1 LEKTP
6 IPFPKPI
13 IAALRTTPEKL
24 PAALKRGLAPVYL
37 LSGDEPLTQGEAGD
51 AIRAAARAAG
61 FAERE
66 VFFIERANGGP
77 WDEIFA
83 SMQAMSLFAARRL
96 IEIRIPGGKPGT
108 DGSKALVE
116 LASLTGPDVMLL
128 VTTGGLDWTTQKS
141 SWVQALDGAGTWVDA
156 APVGV
161 AQFPAWLQAR
171 AAVEGVQLDEAAVA
185 LLAQQT
191 EGNLLAA
198 VQELQKLSLAGITQA
213 GVAEVLASGSQS
225 SRFDVTQ
232 LGEAVLR
239 GDVPRALRVLA
250 GLKAEDVE
258 PTLILWSLWQ
268 ELRALWLVLVP
279 GAPVPGVWS
288 RNRDHMPAAA
298 QRLKPLGR
306 GFFARLDTRM
316 AEADRILKGRQH
328 GNAWDALALVTTEF
342 ASGRAQLAG
351 ESAAA

>member
-1 LEKTP
+1 
-6 IPFPKPI
+6 
-13 IAALRTTPEKL
+13 L

-61 FAERE
+61 ISERE

-77 WDEIFA
+77 WDDIFA
-83 SMQAMSLFAARRL
+83 AMQAMSLFAARKL
-96 IEIRIPGGKPGT
+96 VEIRIPGGKPGT

-116 LASLTGPDVMLL
+116 LAGLAGPDVMLL

-141 SWVQALDGAGTWVDA
+141 SWVQALDAAGVWVDA
-156 APVGV
+156 APVGT
-161 AQFPAWLQAR
+161 ARFPDWLRAR
-171 AAVEGVQLDEAAVA
+171 ADTAGVQLDDAAVA

-213 GVAEVLASGSQS
+213 GAAEVLASSSQS

-239 GDVPRALRVLA
+239 GDVARALRVLA
-250 GLKAEDVE
+250 GLKSEDADSAPLV
-258 PTLILWSLWQ
+258 LWSLWQ
-268 ELRALWLVLVP
+268 ELRALWLMLVP
-279 GAPVPGVWS
+279 GAPLPAVWS
-288 RNRDHMPAAA
+288 RNKEHLAVAAT
-298 QRLKPLGR
+298 RFKPLGR
-306 GFFARLDTRM
+306 AFFARLDARM
-316 AEADRILKGRQH
+316 AETDRIIKGARH
-328 GNAWDALALVTTEF
+328 DFAWDALGLLVAEF
-342 ASGRAQLAG
+342 AGGRAVLTAG
-351 ESAAA
+351 RDAA